1 MNMQN
6 LMAQAQRVQRE
17 LQKTNEE
24 IENTVF
30 TGESGAV
37 KVEITG
43 KHIVQKVEILDD
55 EVLQDKELLSDMI
68 IFFDAYGE
76 YKNAFKNIDK
86 MKQEKLGKYTG
97 GLGGLF

>member
-17 LQKTNEE
+17 LQKANEE

-43 KHIVQKVEILDD
+43 KHIVQKVEILDN

-68 IFFDAYGE
+68 TVAFN
-76 YKNAFKNIDK
+76 NAFKNIDK